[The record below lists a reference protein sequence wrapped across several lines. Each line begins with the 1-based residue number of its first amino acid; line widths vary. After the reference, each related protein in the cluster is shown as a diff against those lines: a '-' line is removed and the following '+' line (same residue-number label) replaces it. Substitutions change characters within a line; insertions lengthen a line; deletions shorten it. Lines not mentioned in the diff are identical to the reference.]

1 MYVVIAYDTPDDKR
15 RAKIAKT
22 LKNFGFRTQLSVFEA
37 ILTQQELEKLIDKLK
52 NIQDEQQ
59 DSIRIYPLC
68 AKCQE
73 NMIIIGINKK
83 IETQAFIIV

>member
-15 RAKIAKT
+15 RGKIAKI

-37 ILTQQELEKLIDKLK
+37 ILSNEELERLITKLK
-52 NIQDEQQ
+52 NIADNKQ
-59 DSIRIYPLC
+59 DSIRIYSLC

-73 NMIIIGINKK
+73 NMILIGISKK
-83 IETQAFIIV
+83 VETPAYIIL

>member
-37 ILTQQELEKLIDKLK
+37 ILNQKELEKLIDKLK
-52 NIQDEQQ
+52 NLTDEQQ
-59 DSIRIYPLC
+59 DSVRIYPLC

-73 NMIIIGINKK
+73 NIIVIGINKK